1 MEALGGKGVEVC
13 VFYAVRLLLIIE
25 VKKVLLGLC
34 FYFFCV

>member
-1 MEALGGKGVEVC
+1 MC

-34 FYFFCV
+34 FYFFVFDE